1 VSGRVIDEIASGAR
15 YQQATQDLARAME
28 RPEEEVR
35 EEALAGLKE
44 MVPRIHP
51 AGVGAWLRF
60 SRWLSRGYTPD
71 VAPQELARVRE
82 LSRDHA
88 VAFLFSHRSYL
99 DSFVLRRVL
108 NDHGFEPNL
117 VFGGINGAFWPLGDF
132 ARSTGT
138 VFIRRSFRDDPVY
151 KMVIRQYM
159 AYIVEKGFNVEWS
172 IEGGRTRTGKLR
184 PPRLGLMAYLVDAF
198 RQQDTADLYLVP
210 TAIVY
215 DHQYDLGPLAAEQ
228 HGAPKKPEGIG
239 WLIRYAQAVGQ
250 AEGDKAYVRFGT
262 PLSLREALA
271 DFGGTEDAGQPD
283 HTVERVAIE
292 VSHRINRA
300 TPITA
305 TSLVTL
311 ALLGVEDRAVTFDE
325 VRATLDPLLEYVE
338 QRGLPLAADVD
349 LRTTRGLRSALD
361 GVTKAGVTTCF
372 DGGTEPVWSIERD
385 RHLEA
390 AFYRNAAIHFFVD
403 RAIVEVA
410 LARIAEGPGGRTAWA
425 EALELRDLLKFEFFF
440 GSKRDFE
447 REVLE
452 EVAIIHPDW
461 SEEHPPEPAEAWAFL
476 SRARVHLAPRV
487 LRPFLEAYLIF
498 AQRLA
503 AKEERVPVDEDAL
516 LSECVGVGRQL
527 LKQRRVNSAESVSL
541 DLFRSALK
549 LAHNRGLVELDGEV
563 LADRR
568 RQFAEEIGAAVDSVQ
583 KLRELELSSARS

>member
-1 VSGRVIDEIASGAR
+1 VIEAVVSGER
-15 YQQATQDLARAME
+15 YQQAIHELARATE

-35 EEALAGLKE
+35 AEADADLKE

-51 AGVGAWLRF
+51 AGVEAWLRF

-71 VAPQELARVRE
+71 VVPEEVARVRD

-99 DSFVLRRVL
+99 DSFILRRVIS
-108 NDHGFEPNL
+108 DHGFEPNM
-117 VFGGINGAFWPLGDF
+117 VFGGLNAAFWPLGDF
-132 ARSTGT
+132 ARTTGT

-151 KMVIRQYM
+151 KMVIRQFM
-159 AYIVEKGFNVEWS
+159 AYIVEQGFNVEWS

-198 RQQDTADLYLVP
+198 RQQDTADMYVVP

-215 DHQYDLGPLAAEQ
+215 NQQYDLGPLAAEQ

-239 WLIRYAQAVGQ
+239 WLVRYARAVGQ
-250 AEGDKAYVRFGT
+250 AEGATAYVRFGT
-262 PLSLREALA
+262 PLSLRQALL
-271 DFGGTEDAGQPD
+271 DFGGAEDAGQPD
-283 HTVERVAIE
+283 RTVERVAIE

-305 TSLVTL
+305 SSLVTL

-338 QRGLPLAADVD
+338 QRGRPLAADLD
-349 LRTTRGLRSALD
+349 LRKTSGLRAALD

-372 DGGTEPVWSIERD
+372 DDGTEPVWSIEGE

-403 RAIVEVA
+403 RAILEVA
-410 LARIAEGPGGRTAWA
+410 LARIAEGPLEDSGW
-425 EALELRDLLKFEFFF
+425 EQALKLRDLLKFEFFF
-440 GSKRDFE
+440 GRKRDFE
-447 REVLE
+447 RELLAE
-452 EVAIIHPDW
+452 TAILDPNW
-461 SEEHPPEPAEAWAFL
+461 SAEHPPEPAEAWAFL
-476 SRARVHLAPRV
+476 ERAHVHLAPRV
-487 LRPFLEAYLIF
+487 LRPFLESYLIV

-503 AKEERVPVDEDAL
+503 AWQERVPVDEDAL
-516 LSECVGVGRQL
+516 VRECLGVGRQL
-527 LKQRRVNSAESVSL
+527 LKQQKVNSAESVSL
-541 DLFRSALK
+541 DLFRNALK
-549 LAHNRGLVELDGEV
+549 LAHNRGLVELEGED
-563 LADRR
+563 LANRR
-568 RQFAEEIGAAVDSVQ
+568 RLFADEIAAAVDSIQ
-583 KLRELELSSARS
+583 KLRQLELSSARG